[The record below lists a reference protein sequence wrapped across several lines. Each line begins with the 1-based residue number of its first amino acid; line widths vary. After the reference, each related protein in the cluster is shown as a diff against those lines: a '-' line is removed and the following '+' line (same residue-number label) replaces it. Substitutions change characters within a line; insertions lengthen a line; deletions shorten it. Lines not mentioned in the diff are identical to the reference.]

1 MGSGTADDAA
11 VKPFCPLTSAE
22 TIGREAQVGSE
33 QPAVHGERRDDAN
46 DGPYAAPGPAAPVD
60 TAPDP
65 RRDPAAPDPA
75 TEPGGPAYS
84 AYGVEAGPGGQ
95 ATGGG
100 SGRYGQLGQP
110 LRLSPFLVGLTGG
123 LGVLLAYAIFVAVRD
138 AGSVLVLVFI
148 ALFLAI
154 GLNPAVVRLRSWGLP
169 RGLAVAA
176 VTLTLLAIIAGGVY
190 ALVPPLV
197 SQTGEF
203 IEQLPDYVT
212 ELRRNGTVNNLIT
225 QYDLMGRIN
234 SAISA
239 DNITQA
245 LGGVFGGARFVFG
258 TVFNIVTVLV
268 LTIYFMATFDRL
280 RDLGYGLVP
289 ATRRDRV
296 RLIGDEILAK
306 IGAYMVGAVAIAL
319 LAGVSTFVFAI
330 VVGLAYPFA
339 LAVVVAVCDL
349 IPQIGAT
356 IGAVVISL
364 VGFATDVP
372 TGVACAVFFLIYQQ
386 LENYLIYPRVMR
398 RSVQVNDVAA
408 IVAALLGVALFGVIG
423 ALVAIPAVAGIQLVL
438 REVVL
443 PRQQLR

>member
-1 MGSGTADDAA
+1 MTAGAGQFGQ
-11 VKPFCPLTSAE
+11 P
-22 TIGREAQVGSE
+22 GR
-33 QPAVHGERRDDAN
+33 
-46 DGPYAAPGPAAPVD
+46 
-60 TAPDP
+60 
-65 RRDPAAPDPA
+65 
-75 TEPGGPAYS
+75 
-84 AYGVEAGPGGQ
+84 
-95 ATGGG
+95 
-100 SGRYGQLGQP
+100 P

-123 LGVLLAYAIFVAVRD
+123 LGVLLAYALFLAVRN

-154 GLNPAVVRLRSWGLP
+154 GLHPAVVRLRSWGLP

-176 VTLTLLAIIAGGVY
+176 VTLTLLAIITGAVF
-190 ALVPPLV
+190 ALVPPIA
-197 SQTGEF
+197 SQTGQL
-203 IEQLPDYVT
+203 IEQVPDYVT
-212 ELRRNGTVNNLIT
+212 QLRRNDTVNDLIV
-225 QYDLMGRIN
+225 QYDLAGRIN
-234 SAISA
+234 SAA
-239 DNITQA
+239 TTENITRA
-245 LGGVFGGARFVFG
+245 LGGVFGAAGFIFG
-258 TVFNIVTVLV
+258 TLFNIVTVIV

-296 RLIGDEILAK
+296 RLIGDAILAK
-306 IGAYMVGAVAIAL
+306 VGAYMVGALAIAL

-339 LAVVVAVCDL
+339 LAVVVAICDL

-364 VGFATDVP
+364 VGFAADVP
-372 TGVACAVFFLIYQQ
+372 TGIACAVFFLIYQQ
-386 LENYLIYPRVMR
+386 VENYLVYPRVMR

-423 ALVAIPAVAGIQLVL
+423 ALVAIPAVAAIQLVL

-443 PRQQLR
+443 PRQQQR